1 MGTIFI
7 TLGALIFCAHLFSA
21 IFSKQRIPDVLFLVV
36 IGILLGPVFGVVT
49 PDMLGGVG
57 SVFASLTL
65 VFILVDSGIDIHIDD
80 LRKYWVG
87 MVQVMCYSFVISMT
101 VASLMAHYLADMEW
115 SSSIIVGSI
124 VAGTG
129 AGIVIPMVR
138 QMKVGAQTRTVLTLE
153 SAISAV
159 LCIVVSLAIMEG
171 LKMGQIRAVS
181 VFGNVLASFTMALI
195 IGVTSGIVWSGM
207 LQRVR
212 KLQNSMFLTPAF
224 TFVVYGIT
232 EALGF
237 SGAIAALA
245 FGVVL
250 GNASYFELS
259 FIKKMQ
265 GKRRRQMQSLEEKEK
280 SFFKEIVFIL
290 KTFFFVYIG
299 ISIPFTDTMALLYGL
314 IIVAALFVARFVLVA
329 IVGRKNTK
337 TDRLIV
343 SVMIPKG
350 LASAVLAAIPRQ
362 INETA
367 GYDVIPNAERIECI
381 VYSIIFF
388 SIVVCSLLVLLMRR
402 QIIDKDYKPED
413 VLEEVY
419 DYE

>member
-195 IGVTSGIVWSGM
+195 LGVTSGIVWSGM

-224 TFVVYGIT
+224 VFVVYGIT

-259 FIKKMQ
+259 FIKKIQ
-265 GKRRRQMQSLEEKEK
+265 GKRRRQMQSLEDKEK
-280 SFFKEIVFIL
+280 AFFKEIVFIL
-290 KTFFFVYIG
+290 KTFFFIYIG
-299 ISIPFTDTMALLYGL
+299 ISIPFTDTIALLYGL
-314 IIVAALFVARFVLVA
+314 IIVAALFVARFILVA

-367 GYDVIPNAERIECI
+367 GYDVIPNAERMECI

-402 QIIDKDYKPED
+402 QIIDKDFKPENA
-413 VLEEVY
+413 LEEVY